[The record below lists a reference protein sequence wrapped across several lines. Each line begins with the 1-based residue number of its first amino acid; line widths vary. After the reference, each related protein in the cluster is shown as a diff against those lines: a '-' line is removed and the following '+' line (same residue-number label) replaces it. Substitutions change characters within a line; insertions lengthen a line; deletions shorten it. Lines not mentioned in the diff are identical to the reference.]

1 MLLEIIFVLMVLL
14 LITLCYIIW
23 NLTIK
28 TEMLEDWISDFM
40 TTVERIQFDLKQID
54 YRGSFEADDETGI
67 IFDQIKQTIK
77 QLDNFK
83 GEEQ

>member
-1 MLLEIIFVLMVLL
+1 MVLL

-83 GEEQ
+83 GEEDAT

>member
-54 YRGSFEADDETGI
+54 YRGSFEADD
-67 IFDQIKQTIK
+67 
-77 QLDNFK
+77 
-83 GEEQ
+83 